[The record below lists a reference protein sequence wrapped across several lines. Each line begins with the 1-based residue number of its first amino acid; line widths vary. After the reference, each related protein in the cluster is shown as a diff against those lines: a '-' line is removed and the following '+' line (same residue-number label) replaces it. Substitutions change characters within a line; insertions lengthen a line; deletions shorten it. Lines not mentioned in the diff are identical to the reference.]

1 MAENGLAN
9 ITQNTILESESPSE
23 FPSGPLTARA
33 VCVSLVMVLAIAGNT
48 IIIAVIIRTEAL
60 RNITGLFL
68 INLASA
74 DLCVIVFSMPF
85 IIDVAIWGYWR
96 FSQEWCTTCGFFG
109 EVFTAAS
116 IATLAVISYD
126 R

>member
-1 MAENGLAN
+1 MANVKSAVVDNATLDNDVEELLPPFDTL
-9 ITQNTILESESPSE
+9 I
-23 FPSGPLTARA
+23 ARA

-48 IIIAVIIRTEAL
+48 VIIAVIVRTESL

-68 INLASA
+68 VNLAVA
-74 DLCVIVFSMPF
+74 DLCVILFTMPF
-85 IIDVAIWGYWR
+85 IIDVAVWGEWR
-96 FSQEWCTTCGFFG
+96 FTRSWCTACAFL
-109 EVFTAAS
+109 EELFTAAS